1 MIHVPADYAKNFNQ
15 ILGLLI
21 RNMISK
27 KCEFALFYIGQTVFP
42 NDSKKMNIIFF
53 SMQTSTFSRP
63 CLQLPA
69 FGWPAPPLGS
79 DILYGWLL
87 AGSNLAQLYSTA
99 LNRINLAVMCTFSN
113 QLLNN
118 LSVTNVSLNNF
129 CKKELKNWISKVMW
143 NKSFRRHGSY
153 LTHLLCEFVWTV
165 SFS

>member
-1 MIHVPADYAKNFNQ
+1 MRMCKGDGYTFQSSLILFNTLYSNITFTLDRQYFQMIVKKWISFFFQCRHPHLADHVCSCPLLADS
-15 ILGLLI
+15 L
-21 RNMISK
+21 
-27 KCEFALFYIGQTVFP
+27 
-42 NDSKKMNIIFF
+42 
-53 SMQTSTFSRP
+53 
-63 CLQLPA
+63 
-69 FGWPAPPLGS
+69 PPLGS

-87 AGSNLAQLYSTA
+87 TGSNLAQLYSTA
-99 LNRINLAVMCTFSN
+99 LNRINLAVMCIFSN

-129 CKKELKNWISKVMW
+129 CKKELKNCISKVMW